1 MKWPFV
7 IWFIGQGITVLAQ
20 ERPVEPVN
28 EQQLEM
34 QAERD
39 EGVTDDDT
47 QWQQLMYFQKH
58 PLNLN
63 AATEN
68 ELKALRLLT
77 DLQIS
82 NFLMYRKQLGALLHI
97 YELQAVPAWDVY
109 TIKQL
114 VPYV

>member
-1 MKWPFV
+1 M
-7 IWFIGQGITVLAQ
+7 GRGYTVLAQ

-34 QAERD
+34 QAERE

-47 QWQQLMYFQKH
+47 QWQQLMYLQKH

-68 ELKALRLLT
+68 ELKIIALVDRSA
-77 DLQIS
+77 DQQFFNVS
-82 NFLMYRKQLGALLHI
+82 
-97 YELQAVPAWDVY
+97 
-109 TIKQL
+109 
-114 VPYV
+114 